1 MMSCFSKIIPSQ
13 PSTIHRV
20 VVAVVVVDEA
30 QFGAVVFAGL
40 LDGLG
45 DISLRCD
52 FAVGG
57 VCVGGTD
64 VAMLAVDFADIFR

>member
-20 VVAVVVVDEA
+20 IVAVVVVDKAE
-30 QFGAVVFAGL
+30 FGIVVLAGP

-45 DISLRCD
+45 DIAFCRYL
-52 FAVGG
+52 AVG
-57 VCVGGTD
+57 V
-64 VAMLAVDFADIFR
+64 